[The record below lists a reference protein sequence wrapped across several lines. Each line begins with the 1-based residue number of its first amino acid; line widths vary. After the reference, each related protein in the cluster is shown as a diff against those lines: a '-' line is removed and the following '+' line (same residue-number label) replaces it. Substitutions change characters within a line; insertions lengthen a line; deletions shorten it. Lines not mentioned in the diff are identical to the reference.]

1 MNSSSSAE
9 PDAVVNT
16 CRFCDQTENLLRC
29 SRCKLVYYCSKDHQR
44 RDWKRHKPNC
54 PSGRRRD
61 YVKTV
66 VNQSVAGVLPSE
78 GSSEDEVLNSR
89 AEILNPNLELF
100 NNSSSETLESS
111 KTTMPI
117 GDENMV
123 HPRFPEVSLRGGLK
137 LRDYAT
143 EEMCRNVI
151 RDMNAYGVCV
161 VDHFLGEERGKA
173 VLAEVLNMYTKGI
186 FKDGQLVTTTKGDQK
201 SIRGDQIT
209 WIDGKEKYCQNIG
222 YLIGQVDAVII
233 RANKM
238 LNNGKLGSY
247 TINGRTKVS
256 VYKQK
261 SFSLPHVQVDVVLS
275 LFIVSADSMPGVT
288 YAKFAR
294 AGFSFWRESSSNNKI

>member
-9 PDAVVNT
+9 PDAVVNS
-16 CRFCDQTENLLRC
+16 CCICDQTENLLRC
-29 SRCKLVYYCSKDHQR
+29 SRCKSVYYCSKDHQR
-44 RDWKRHKPNC
+44 KDWKRHKQIC

-61 YVKTV
+61 YVKTI
-66 VNQSVAGVLPSE
+66 VNQSAAGVIPSE

-89 AEILNPNLELF
+89 AEVLNPNLEVF
-100 NNSSSETLESS
+100 GGSSSSKSEMPVGEET
-111 KTTMPI
+111 
-117 GDENMV
+117 V
-123 HPRFPEVSLRGGLK
+123 VRPRTYPEVALRGGFH
-137 LRDYAT
+137 DYVT

-151 RDMNAYGVCV
+151 SDMDAYGVCV
-161 VDHFLGEERGKA
+161 LDHFLGEERGKA

-186 FKDGQLVTTTKGDQK
+186 FKDGQLVTTSKGDQK

-209 WIDGKEKYCQNIG
+209 WIDGKERYCHNIG

-261 SFSLPHVQVDVVLS
+261 SISLTP
-275 LFIVSADSMPGVT
+275 T
-288 YAKFAR
+288 
-294 AGFSFWRESSSNNKI
+294 